1 MAVERL
7 DGVGKVDFDQCIVG
21 LQSKVHHV
29 PMRKRTRL
37 LSNSVHV
44 LRLFSGRMCNKRH
57 EHHTLQGSEGGMSR
71 AVWAQMYPGPMV
83 DLLAQS
89 ALSHC
94 A

>member
-7 DGVGKVDFDQCIVG
+7 DGVGKVDVEQCMVG

-29 PMRKRTRL
+29 RMRKRTRL

-44 LRLFSGRMCNKRH
+44 LRLFSGRMCNKCH
-57 EHHTLQGSEGGMSR
+57 EHQTIQGSEGGMSC
-71 AVWAQMYPGPMV
+71 AVWPQMYPGPMV

-89 ALSHC
+89 AL
-94 A
+94 